1 MLAVREIKQR
11 TEGSV
16 ARAFW
21 GRREWARPSHR
32 WGATGSGPVHL
43 GNARDPLRDLIVAAH
58 QQLTLDWWQTRRA
71 AFELYVSE
79 LVLQESRLGDADFA
93 GRRLSQLAGIPSL
106 AVTPEAQSLANA
118 LVTSGLLPA
127 KASADA
133 LHIGIA
139 ATNGVD
145 YLLTWNI
152 RHLANASMRRRIEDA
167 CRSDGFEAPVLCT
180 PEELMEV

>member
-1 MLAVREIKQR
+1 MAATVYLETTIPSYLAAK
-11 TEGSV
+11 
-16 ARAFW
+16 
-21 GRREWARPSHR
+21 PS
-32 WGATGSGPVHL
+32 
-43 GNARDPLRDLIVAAH
+43 RDLIVAAH

-93 GRRLSQLAGIPSL
+93 ARRLSQLAGIPSL
-106 AVTPEAQSLANA
+106 AVTPEARSLASA

-127 KASADA
+127 KALADA
-133 LHIGIA
+133 MHIGIA

-167 CRSDGFEAPVLCT
+167 CRADGFEAPVLCT

>member
-1 MLAVREIKQR
+1 MDLRI
-11 TEGSV
+11 
-16 ARAFW
+16 
-21 GRREWARPSHR
+21 REWDQFDYFDPVPVLKALRAVEVGMVVRPEGVADVPDR
-32 WGATGSGPVHL
+32 VRRLRVNDLKGIRE
-43 GNARDPLRDLIVAAH
+43 ARDAAIFSH
-58 QQLTLDWWQTRRA
+58 GMA
-71 AFELYVSE
+71 AFLGTKLLY
-79 LVLQESRLGDADFA
+79 
-93 GRRLSQLAGIPSL
+93 
-106 AVTPEAQSLANA
+106 
-118 LVTSGLLPA
+118 A